1 MNRPTVHFS
10 DDSLRKVGDSN
21 PRYGNPHGSL
31 ANCWFQPLTQPS
43 SRILNRINQASF
55 LNASAKVLLF
65 SDSTKSFCNFFSIK
79 MHFLCNS
86 HIIRGC
92 FLSVWWVL
100 SFLKRAEADFFL
112 RNPPL
117 VKERAA
123 RWCDETP
130 NVINIWE
137 LSAFVIHRLYSLVD
151 MSVYV
156 ARHRQEKSSRFHKC
170 NLMSIPIEPTRPLY
184 LCRID
189 IA

>member
-55 LNASAKVLLF
+55 SNASAKVLHF

-79 MHFLCNS
+79 MHFLHNY

-92 FLSVWWVL
+92 FLQLFCSLLLIKTNRGGLLSQKSASCKRKGRSMMWWNSECHKHL
-100 SFLKRAEADFFL
+100 RAL
-112 RNPPL
+112 RFCNPPAL
-117 VKERAA
+117 Q
-123 RWCDETP
+123 
-130 NVINIWE
+130 
-137 LSAFVIHRLYSLVD
+137 LSWHVSL
-151 MSVYV
+151 
-156 ARHRQEKSSRFHKC
+156 C
-170 NLMSIPIEPTRPLY
+170 GPP
-184 LCRID
+184 
-189 IA
+189 